1 MKNDLLTVAEF
12 AKRVG
17 KSKQSVYSRLDKG
30 LKQFVQ
36 EVDGQKMLSAE
47 ALSVYQ
53 SINVEQGFKQDS
65 INVDQP
71 PKEEKTALD
80 LLSKTIETLQ
90 KQLEEKDKQI
100 ERLTEALVIE
110 QQHASQAQ
118 ALHAGTIHQALEEKK
133 EPKQNFLQRLF
144 KHNI

>member
-1 MKNDLLTVAEF
+1 MNKELYTVAEF
-12 AKRVG
+12 AKIAGV
-17 KSKQSVYSRLDKG
+17 SKQAVYSRLDKG

-36 EVDGQKMLSAE
+36 KVDGQKMLKKE
-47 ALSVYQ
+47 ALQLYDKQ
-53 SINVEQGFKQDS
+53 EVEQS
-65 INVDQP
+65 NSSNLS
-71 PKEEKTALD
+71 TLD
-80 LLSKTIETLQ
+80 LLSKTIESLQ
-90 KQLEEKDKQI
+90 RQLEEKDKQI

>member
-1 MKNDLLTVAEF
+1 MNKELYTVAEF
-12 AKRVG
+12 AKIAGV
-17 KSKQSVYSRLDKG
+17 SKQAVYSRLDKG

-36 EVDGQKMLSAE
+36 KVDGQKMLKKE
-47 ALSVYQ
+47 ALQLYDKQ
-53 SINVEQGFKQDS
+53 EVEQS
-65 INVDQP
+65 NSSNLS
-71 PKEEKTALD
+71 TLD
-80 LLSKTIETLQ
+80 LLSKTIESLQ
-90 KQLEEKDKQI
+90 RQLEEKDKQI
-100 ERLTEALVIE
+100 ERLTEALIIE

>member
-1 MKNDLLTVAEF
+1 MNKELYTVAEF
-12 AKRVG
+12 AKIAGV
-17 KSKQSVYSRLDKG
+17 SKQAVYSRLDKG

-36 EVDGQKMLSAE
+36 KVDGQKMLKKE
-47 ALSVYQ
+47 ALQLYDKQ
-53 SINVEQGFKQDS
+53 EVEQRNS
-65 INVDQP
+65 SNSS
-71 PKEEKTALD
+71 TLD
-80 LLSKTIETLQ
+80 LLSKTIESLQ
-90 KQLEEKDKQI
+90 RQLEEKDKQI

>member
-1 MKNDLLTVAEF
+1 MNKELYTVAEF
-12 AKRVG
+12 AKIAGV
-17 KSKQSVYSRLDKG
+17 SKQAVYSRLDKG

-36 EVDGQKMLSAE
+36 KVDGQKMLKKE
-47 ALSVYQ
+47 ALQFYDKQ
-53 SINVEQGFKQDS
+53 EVEQS
-65 INVDQP
+65 NSSNLS
-71 PKEEKTALD
+71 TLD
-80 LLSKTIETLQ
+80 LLSKTIESLQ
-90 KQLEEKDKQI
+90 RQLEEKDKQI
-100 ERLTEALVIE
+100 ERLTEALIIE

>member
-1 MKNDLLTVAEF
+1 MNKELYTVSEF
-12 AKRVG
+12 AKIAGV
-17 KSKQSVYSRLDKG
+17 SKQAVYSRLDKG

-36 EVDGQKMLSAE
+36 KVDGQKMLKKE
-47 ALSVYQ
+47 ALQLYDKQ
-53 SINVEQGFKQDS
+53 EVEQS
-65 INVDQP
+65 NSSNLS
-71 PKEEKTALD
+71 TLD
-80 LLSKTIETLQ
+80 LLSKTIESLQ
-90 KQLEEKDKQI
+90 RQLEEKDKQI

>member
-1 MKNDLLTVAEF
+1 MNKELYTVAEF
-12 AKRVG
+12 AKIAGV
-17 KSKQSVYSRLDKG
+17 SKQAVYSRLDKG

-36 EVDGQKMLSAE
+36 KVDGQKMLKKE
-47 ALSVYQ
+47 ALQLYDKQ
-53 SINVEQGFKQDS
+53 KVEQS
-65 INVDQP
+65 NSSNLS
-71 PKEEKTALD
+71 TLD
-80 LLSKTIETLQ
+80 LLSKTIESLQ
-90 KQLEEKDKQI
+90 RQLEEKDKQI

>member
-36 EVDGQKMLSAE
+36 EVDGQKMLKKE
-47 ALSVYQ
+47 ALQLYDKQ
-53 SINVEQGFKQDS
+53 EVEQS
-65 INVDQP
+65 NSSNLS
-71 PKEEKTALD
+71 TLD
-80 LLSKTIETLQ
+80 LLSKTIESLQ
-90 KQLEEKDKQI
+90 RQLEEKDKQI

>member
-1 MKNDLLTVAEF
+1 MNKELYTVAEF
-12 AKRVG
+12 AKIAGV
-17 KSKQSVYSRLDKG
+17 SKQAVYSRLDKG

-36 EVDGQKMLSAE
+36 KVDGQKMLKKE
-47 ALSVYQ
+47 ALQLYDKQ
-53 SINVEQGFKQDS
+53 EVEQS
-65 INVDQP
+65 NSSNLS
-71 PKEEKTALD
+71 TLD
-80 LLSKTIETLQ
+80 LLSKTIESLQ
-90 KQLEEKDKQI
+90 RQLEEKDKQI

-144 KHNI
+144 KRNI

>member
-1 MKNDLLTVAEF
+1 MNKELYTVAEF
-12 AKRVG
+12 AKIAGV
-17 KSKQSVYSRLDKG
+17 SKQAVYSRLDKG

-36 EVDGQKMLSAE
+36 KVDGQKMLKKE
-47 ALSVYQ
+47 ALQLYDKKK
-53 SINVEQGFKQDS
+53 VEQS
-65 INVDQP
+65 NSSNLS
-71 PKEEKTALD
+71 TLD
-80 LLSKTIETLQ
+80 LLSKTIESLQ
-90 KQLEEKDKQI
+90 RQLEEKDKQI

>member
-1 MKNDLLTVAEF
+1 MNKELYTVAEF
-12 AKRVG
+12 AKIAGV
-17 KSKQSVYSRLDKG
+17 SKQAVYSRLDKG

-36 EVDGQKMLSAE
+36 KVDGQKMLKKE
-47 ALSVYQ
+47 ALQLYDKQ
-53 SINVEQGFKQDS
+53 EVEQS
-65 INVDQP
+65 NSSNSS
-71 PKEEKTALD
+71 TLD
-80 LLSKTIETLQ
+80 LLSKTIESLQ
-90 KQLEEKDKQI
+90 RQLEEKDKQI
-100 ERLTEALVIE
+100 ERLTEALIIE

>member
-1 MKNDLLTVAEF
+1 MNKELYTVAEF
-12 AKRVG
+12 AKIAGV
-17 KSKQSVYSRLDKG
+17 SKQAVYSRLDKG

-36 EVDGQKMLSAE
+36 KVDGQKMLKKE
-47 ALSVYQ
+47 ALQLYDKQ
-53 SINVEQGFKQDS
+53 EVEQRNS
-65 INVDQP
+65 SNSS
-71 PKEEKTALD
+71 TLD
-80 LLSKTIETLQ
+80 LLSKTIESLQ
-90 KQLEEKDKQI
+90 RQLEEKDKQI
-100 ERLTEALVIE
+100 ERLTEALIIE

>member
-1 MKNDLLTVAEF
+1 MNKELYTVAEF
-12 AKRVG
+12 AKIAGV
-17 KSKQSVYSRLDKG
+17 SKQAVYSRLDKG

-36 EVDGQKMLSAE
+36 KVDGQKMLKKE
-47 ALSVYQ
+47 ALQLYDKQ
-53 SINVEQGFKQDS
+53 KVEQS
-65 INVDQP
+65 NSSNLS
-71 PKEEKTALD
+71 TLD
-80 LLSKTIETLQ
+80 LLSKTIESLQ
-90 KQLEEKDKQI
+90 RQLEEKDKQI

-144 KHNI
+144 KRNI

>member
-1 MKNDLLTVAEF
+1 MNKELYTVAEF
-12 AKRVG
+12 AKIAGV
-17 KSKQSVYSRLDKG
+17 SKQAVYSRLDKG

-36 EVDGQKMLSAE
+36 KVDGQKMLKKE
-47 ALSVYQ
+47 ALQLYDKQ
-53 SINVEQGFKQDS
+53 KVEQS
-65 INVDQP
+65 NSSNLS
-71 PKEEKTALD
+71 TLD
-80 LLSKTIETLQ
+80 LLSKTIESLQ
-90 KQLEEKDKQI
+90 RQLEEKDKRI

-133 EPKQNFLQRLF
+133 EPKQNFLQRHF

>member
-1 MKNDLLTVAEF
+1 MNKELYTVAEF
-12 AKRVG
+12 AKIAGV
-17 KSKQSVYSRLDKG
+17 SKQAVYSRLDKG

-36 EVDGQKMLSAE
+36 KVDGQKMLKKE
-47 ALSVYQ
+47 ALQLYDKQ
-53 SINVEQGFKQDS
+53 EVEQS
-65 INVDQP
+65 NSSNLS
-71 PKEEKTALD
+71 TLD
-80 LLSKTIETLQ
+80 LLSKTIESLQ
-90 KQLEEKDKQI
+90 RQLEEKDKQI

-133 EPKQNFLQRLF
+133 EPKQNFLKRLF

>member
-1 MKNDLLTVAEF
+1 MNKELYTVAEF
-12 AKRVG
+12 AKIAGV
-17 KSKQSVYSRLDKG
+17 SKQAVYSRLDKG

-36 EVDGQKMLSAE
+36 KVDGQKMLKKE
-47 ALSVYQ
+47 ALQLYDKQ
-53 SINVEQGFKQDS
+53 EVEQ
-65 INVDQP
+65 INSSNLS
-71 PKEEKTALD
+71 TLD
-80 LLSKTIETLQ
+80 LLSKTIESLQ
-90 KQLEEKDKQI
+90 RQLEEKDKQI